1 MRIFKSILLF
11 MNIAIYSQSYSEMI
25 DELKSRGRWGDYYLK
40 ESDSFMLITKNINV
54 DSLVFI
60 GDTSLKLSTLNT
72 LFKPI
77 ERSSNSSIANLR
89 FNEIKDNN
97 IFISSKSKL
106 NFARYGNQSVAAV
119 VDVKT
124 NFKSHIGGIIGSN
137 KDANGSW
144 KLTGEIDLQLENLF
158 KDGSSF
164 SLFWQ
169 QPSSLYRLLDFNT
182 EYPVFSKFP
191 FGVSASYNQEFYE
204 NSYINQTFSNY
215 FTSVG
220 RYGKIKIGSKIQ
232 TSNNI
237 ATSNISKTR
246 SASIILRR
254 DRRNSRWLPYSGSL
268 WNIESDMGTY
278 KDRIGNTV
286 EWNANVQV
294 SSYSSFQSTLLH
306 LKLNGSYNQIN
317 GRDPSIA
324 KFTKFGGSNSIRGYN
339 ENQFNAQ
346 WMSLQS
352 VELIFGD
359 FYRSQFFTFIDNIYA
374 KDLTIKPSSGFGIRV
389 FDGKFFY
396 DVSLG
401 FPIGEFREAKLH
413 IKFNTRL

>member
-1 MRIFKSILLF
+1 VRIFKIIFLLMNLSIQ
-11 MNIAIYSQSYSEMI
+11 AQSYSEML
-25 DELKSRGRWGDYYLK
+25 DELKSSGRWGDYYLK
-40 ESDSFMLITKNINV
+40 DSDSFRLITNNIHV

-60 GDTSLKLSTLNT
+60 GDSSLRVSTLNT
-72 LFKPI
+72 LFKPL
-77 ERSSNSSIANLR
+77 EKSSNSSIAKLM
-89 FNEIKDNN
+89 FKELQDNH
-97 IFISSKSKL
+97 IFISANSQLS
-106 NFARYGNQSVAAV
+106 FARYGKDNVAAI

-124 NFKSHIGGIIGSN
+124 DFKSHIGGIIGSN
-137 KDANGSW
+137 KDESGTW
-144 KLTGEIDLQLENLF
+144 KLNGEIDLQLENIF

-169 QPSSLYRLLDFNT
+169 QPSSLYRLLNFKA

-215 FTSVG
+215 LTSIG
-220 RYGKIKIGSKIQ
+220 SYGKIKIGSKIQ
-232 TSNNI
+232 TSNAI
-237 ATSNISKTR
+237 ETSHVSKTR
-246 SASIILRR
+246 SASIIMQR
-254 DRRNSRWLPYSGSL
+254 DRRNARWLPYSGSF
-268 WNIESDMGTY
+268 WHIESDIGNY
-278 KDRIGNTV
+278 KDHAGNAL
-286 EWNANVQV
+286 EWNVNAHI
-294 SSYSSFQSTLLH
+294 SSFRPYRSSLLY
-306 LKLNGSYNQIN
+306 LKFDGSYNQIN
-317 GRDPSIA
+317 GRDPILA

-346 WMSLQS
+346 WMALQS

-359 FYRSQFFTFIDNIYA
+359 FYRSQFFTFLDNIYA
-374 KDLTIKPSSGFGIRV
+374 KDIAINPSSGFGIRM

-401 FPIGEFREAKLH
+401 FPMGEFREAKLH

>member
-1 MRIFKSILLF
+1 MRIFKSILLL
-11 MNIAIYSQSYSEMI
+11 MSVAIYAQSYSEML

-40 ESDSFMLITKNINV
+40 DSNTFMLITKNINV

-60 GDTSLKLSTLNT
+60 GDTSLNASILNT

-77 ERSSNSSIANLR
+77 EKSSNSSIANLR
-89 FNEIKDNN
+89 FKELKDNY
-97 IFISSKSKL
+97 IFISPKSKL
-106 NFARYGNQSVAAV
+106 NFARYGNQRIAAII
-119 VDVKT
+119 DLQT
-124 NFKSHIGGIIGSN
+124 DFKSYIGGIVGSS
-137 KDANGSW
+137 KDAAGSW
-144 KLTGEIDLQLENLF
+144 KLNGEIDLQLENLF

-169 QPSSLYRLLDFNT
+169 QPSSLYRLLDFKA

-191 FGVSASYNQEFYE
+191 FGVSFSYNQEFYE

-215 FTSVG
+215 LTSVG
-220 RYGKIKIGSKIQ
+220 TYGKIKIGSKIQ

-237 ATSNISKTR
+237 VTSYLSKTR
-246 SASIILRR
+246 SASIIIRR
-254 DRRNSRWLPYSGSL
+254 DRRNSRWLPFSGSF
-268 WNIESDMGTY
+268 WNIESDIGTY
-278 KDRIGNTV
+278 KDDIGNAL
-286 EWNANVQV
+286 EWNTNIKA
-294 SSYSSFQSTLLH
+294 SSYSSYRSILLH
-306 LKLNGSYNQIN
+306 LKLDGHYNQIN
-317 GRDPSIA
+317 GRDPAIA

-339 ENQFNAQ
+339 EHQFNSQ

-359 FYRSQFFTFIDNIYA
+359 LYRSQFVAFIDNIYA

>member
-1 MRIFKSILLF
+1 
-11 MNIAIYSQSYSEMI
+11 
-25 DELKSRGRWGDYYLK
+25 
-40 ESDSFMLITKNINV
+40 
-54 DSLVFI
+54 
-60 GDTSLKLSTLNT
+60 
-72 LFKPI
+72 
-77 ERSSNSSIANLR
+77 
-89 FNEIKDNN
+89 
-97 IFISSKSKL
+97 
-106 NFARYGNQSVAAV
+106 
-119 VDVKT
+119 
-124 NFKSHIGGIIGSN
+124 
-137 KDANGSW
+137 
-144 KLTGEIDLQLENLF
+144 
-158 KDGSSF
+158 
-164 SLFWQ
+164 
-169 QPSSLYRLLDFNT
+169 
-182 EYPVFSKFP
+182 
-191 FGVSASYNQEFYE
+191 
-204 NSYINQTFSNY
+204 
-215 FTSVG
+215 
-220 RYGKIKIGSKIQ
+220 
-232 TSNNI
+232 
-237 ATSNISKTR
+237 
-246 SASIILRR
+246 
-254 DRRNSRWLPYSGSL
+254 
-268 WNIESDMGTY
+268 MGTY

-286 EWNANVQV
+286 EWNANSQF

-359 FYRSQFFTFIDNIYA
+359 LYRSQFFTFIDNIYA